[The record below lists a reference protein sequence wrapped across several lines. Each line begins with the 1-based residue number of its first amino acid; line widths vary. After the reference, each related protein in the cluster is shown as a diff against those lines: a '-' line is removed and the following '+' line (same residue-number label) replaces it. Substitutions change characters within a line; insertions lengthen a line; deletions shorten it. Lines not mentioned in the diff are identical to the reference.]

1 MLSDEPVCEAK
12 MVRGSRPFNF
22 TMEEEQEQ
30 VKREQT
36 EALGRR
42 APVLREKKKRR
53 RNGNLF
59 NKLPEKLNRPIVGPP
74 KSPRL
79 SFPNYFCL

>member
-1 MLSDEPVCEAK
+1 MCYILHRGTWRTMLSDEPVCEAK

-42 APVLREKKKRR
+42 APVLREKKKR
-53 RNGNLF
+53 
-59 NKLPEKLNRPIVGPP
+59 
-74 KSPRL
+74 KSPRKYKLGYIPLPRQL
-79 SFPNYFCL
+79 SELCEK